1 MNNFKILKELIKRF
15 QGVRAVLYFAE
26 IIGMGVAD
34 GISVVLV
41 SRIIGIITDTAV
53 SKGNLRDTPLVK
65 YIILTIIFK
74 IIIQTL
80 LAVLYNDEAKRTGA
94 NMRNTVYGK
103 ALSLPMEFYDNHH
116 TGEFMS
122 KLTYDTNMASGVFG
136 SRIRRV
142 MMPVIMVIVCIIP
155 MFVLCPPVTAGLL
168 VLCIISLTLNFV
180 MIPVLEKYSRKISD
194 ANKEISKSVT
204 NMLQGMETI
213 RMFPL
218 KKVISDSYNN
228 ANENCGKNM
237 KIQGRT
243 EALISALRAAFD
255 LIGALVFLALGIL
268 YTTKTGG
275 KLGNLISLYSIYGAF
290 QYNFL
295 LMGVYI
301 PSLSSWLVNAQR
313 VLEFLDTPNENF
325 YVENKENTKNNICQ
339 KNSKAY
345 HTVEFKNITFG
356 YAGKNTNIFEDYS
369 AFFYSGKSYALV
381 GESGRGKSTLTKL
394 LLGFYQPKK
403 GRIFIDGTDITEL
416 GLVNVRDKIAYI
428 PQEPYLFN
436 CSIKENIRMGKL
448 NASDEEIYNAA
459 KQAGAHDFISGLEN
473 GYETP
478 AGERGNTLS
487 GGQKQ
492 RIAIARAILKDA
504 PVIIFD
510 EATSALDNETE
521 KYINKTVMSV
531 KKDKLILMIAHR
543 PSTIETADCRFE
555 VRKCLLTFNVAKK
568 VECIQKNTVVREKL
582 TVYYKML
589 QKT

>member
-255 LIGALVFLALGIL
+255 LIGDWYFLHLEYYIQP
-268 YTTKTGG
+268 KQGG

-555 VRKCLLTFNVAKK
+555 V
-568 VECIQKNTVVREKL
+568 
-582 TVYYKML
+582 
-589 QKT
+589 

>member
-53 SKGNLRDTPLVK
+53 SKGNLRDTKLVK

-325 YVENKENTKNNICQ
+325 YGENKENAKDNIMIKDNYVYLCSPYMPGQ
-339 KNSKAY
+339 KGLRIMR
-345 HTVEFKNITFG
+345 TG
-356 YAGKNTNIFEDYS
+356 
-369 AFFYSGKSYALV
+369 
-381 GESGRGKSTLTKL
+381 L
-394 LLGFYQPKK
+394 LLGELKK
-403 GRIFIDGTDITEL
+403 NRF
-416 GLVNVRDKIAYI
+416 
-428 PQEPYLFN
+428 EPSQALAMVLKMSDYPDVINLP
-436 CSIKENIRMGKL
+436 
-448 NASDEEIYNAA
+448 ASDERVIKYLKGETLDLPEFDGKTGDGWNLFCVDGYPLGWGKFKNGSL
-459 KQAGAHDFISGLEN
+459 KNKYLAGW
-473 GYETP
+473 
-478 AGERGNTLS
+478 RW
-487 GGQKQ
+487 Q
-492 RIAIARAILKDA
+492 
-504 PVIIFD
+504 
-510 EATSALDNETE
+510 
-521 KYINKTVMSV
+521 
-531 KKDKLILMIAHR
+531 
-543 PSTIETADCRFE
+543 
-555 VRKCLLTFNVAKK
+555 
-568 VECIQKNTVVREKL
+568 
-582 TVYYKML
+582 
-589 QKT
+589 

>member
-53 SKGNLRDTPLVK
+53 SKGNLRDTQLVK

-301 PSLSSWLVNAQR
+301 PSLSSWLVN
-313 VLEFLDTPNENF
+313 
-325 YVENKENTKNNICQ
+325 
-339 KNSKAY
+339 
-345 HTVEFKNITFG
+345 
-356 YAGKNTNIFEDYS
+356 
-369 AFFYSGKSYALV
+369 
-381 GESGRGKSTLTKL
+381 
-394 LLGFYQPKK
+394 
-403 GRIFIDGTDITEL
+403 
-416 GLVNVRDKIAYI
+416 VRDKIAYI

-555 VRKCLLTFNVAKK
+555 V
-568 VECIQKNTVVREKL
+568 
-582 TVYYKML
+582 
-589 QKT
+589 

>member
-103 ALSLPMEFYDNHH
+103 ALSLSMEFYDNHH

-243 EALISALRAAFD
+243 EALISALRVAFD

-555 VRKCLLTFNVAKK
+555 V
-568 VECIQKNTVVREKL
+568 
-582 TVYYKML
+582 
-589 QKT
+589 